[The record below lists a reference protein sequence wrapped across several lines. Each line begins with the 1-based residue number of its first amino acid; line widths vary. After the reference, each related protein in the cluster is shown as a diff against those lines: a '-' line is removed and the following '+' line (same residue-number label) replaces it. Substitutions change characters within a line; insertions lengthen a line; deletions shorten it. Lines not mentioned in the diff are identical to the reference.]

1 MSSLYSDP
9 PFGRGQTFLAG
20 ATATKDVSG
29 NYVEG
34 AGVVGDIKVFQD
46 IDPTSLTWNSNRLVH
61 CLAVR
66 VAQNTKV
73 AGEQATDIVAGTVVK
88 LKAGAVPEID
98 SSGAASGKAAA
109 ADSAYL
115 GYQYGVVDE
124 YLKAAPLV
132 GDIIWIVVK
141 GPTSAVVG
149 TGGFSANNTVAVTT
163 AGGAG
168 TLAAVNATTASTAF
182 STSAGA
188 TYSQA
193 TATVAIPNRIDGLAL
208 AAGTAGQKGRVI
220 LTNPQF

>member
-20 ATATKDVSG
+20 ATATKDASG
-29 NYVEG
+29 NYIEG

-66 VAQNTKV
+66 VAQTSKV

-88 LKAGAVPEID
+88 LKSGAVPEID

-109 ADSAYL
+109 ADAAYL

-124 YLKAAPLV
+124 YLKSAPNV
-132 GDIIWIVVK
+132 GDIIWLVVK
-141 GPTSAVVG
+141 GPTTVVVG

-168 TLAAVNATTASTAF
+168 TMAAVSQTTSTNV
-182 STSAGA
+182 SGSLGA
-188 TYSQA
+188 TYTQTSLA
-193 TATVAIPNRIDGLAL
+193 IAIPNRIDGLAL
-208 AAGTAGQKGRVI
+208 AAGTATQKARVI